1 MQKWSGSVGC
11 FGQIENIK
19 RQSLIN
25 TNSQLAMRTIFE
37 RGYFHTNRVKES
49 HFSTVQNR
57 SELLLENQIHSNKTK
72 VFLSHKHSD
81 LDELKDLIGFLE
93 TKYNVD
99 VYIDSMDNAM
109 PSTTSGATA
118 TRIKKVIQKCDK
130 FILLATND
138 AVESKWCNWELGFGD
153 AQKFRDDIAILPIK
167 EKGQIDNQYKGKEY
181 MSIYPQII
189 YYDGSERYKSGAPVT
204 PGFYYGYKDDN
215 GVIIITPLSDWFKK

>member
-1 MQKWSGSVGC
+1 
-11 FGQIENIK
+11 
-19 RQSLIN
+19 
-25 TNSQLAMRTIFE
+25 MRTIFE
-37 RGYFHTNRVKES
+37 RGYFHAHRVQDS

-57 SELLLENQIHSNKTK
+57 SEILLENQIHSNKTK

-81 LDELKDLIGFLE
+81 LEELKDFIGFLE

-99 VYIDSMDNAM
+99 VYIDSMDKAM

-118 TRIKKVIQKCDK
+118 TLIKKVIQKCDK

-153 AQKFRDDIAILPIK
+153 AKKFRDDIAILPIK
-167 EKGQIDNQYKGKEY
+167 EKGQYDFQYKGKEY

-189 YYDGSERYKSGAPVT
+189 YYDGSEKYTSGVPVT
-204 PGFYYGYKDDN
+204 PGFYYGYNDDN
-215 GVIIITPLSDWFKK
+215 GVTIITPLSDWFKK

>member
-1 MQKWSGSVGC
+1 MQ
-11 FGQIENIK
+11 
-19 RQSLIN
+19 
-25 TNSQLAMRTIFE
+25 TIFE
-37 RGYFHTNRVKES
+37 RGYFHAHRVQDS

-57 SELLLENQIHSNKTK
+57 SEILLENQIHSNKTK

-81 LDELKDLIGFLE
+81 LEELKDFIGFLE

-99 VYIDSMDNAM
+99 VYIDSMDKAM

-118 TRIKKVIQKCDK
+118 TRIKKVIQKCDR

-167 EKGQIDNQYKGKEY
+167 EKGQIDYQYKGQEY

-189 YYDGSERYKSGAPVT
+189 YYVGSERYTSGAPVT
-204 PGFYYGYKDDN
+204 LGFYYGYNNDR
-215 GVIIITPLSDWFKK
+215 GITIITPLSDWLTK

>member
-1 MQKWSGSVGC
+1 
-11 FGQIENIK
+11 
-19 RQSLIN
+19 
-25 TNSQLAMRTIFE
+25 MRSIFE
-37 RGYFHTNRVKES
+37 RGYFRANRVHDS

-57 SELLLENQIHSNKTK
+57 TELLLENRITSNKTK

-93 TKYNVD
+93 SKYNVD
-99 VYIDSMDNAM
+99 VYIDSMDKAM
-109 PSTTSGATA
+109 PSTPSGATA

-167 EKGQIDNQYKGKEY
+167 EKGSYDYQYKGKEY
-181 MSIYPQII
+181 MSIYPHIF
-189 YYDGSERYKSGAPVT
+189 YYNGTERYATGRFIAP
-204 PGFYYGYKDDN
+204 GYYYGYVNDDS
-215 GVIIITPLSDWFKK
+215 GATVITPLSDWLRK

>member
-1 MQKWSGSVGC
+1 
-11 FGQIENIK
+11 
-19 RQSLIN
+19 
-25 TNSQLAMRTIFE
+25 MRTIFE

-49 HFSTVQNR
+49 LFSTVQNR

-189 YYDGSERYKSGAPVT
+189 YYDGSERYRSGAPVT

>member
-1 MQKWSGSVGC
+1 MQ
-11 FGQIENIK
+11 
-19 RQSLIN
+19 
-25 TNSQLAMRTIFE
+25 TIFE
-37 RGYFHTNRVKES
+37 RGYFHAHRVQDR

-57 SELLLENQIHSNKTK
+57 AELLLENQIYSNKTK

-81 LDELKDLIGFLE
+81 LEELKDLIGFLE

-99 VYIDSMDNAM
+99 VYIDSMDKAM

-167 EKGQIDNQYKGKEY
+167 EKGQIDYQYKGQEY
-181 MSIYPQII
+181 MSIYPHII
-189 YYDGSERYKSGAPVT
+189 YYDGSERYTSGAPVT
-204 PGFYYGYKDDN
+204 PGFYYGYKDDR
-215 GVIIITPLSDWFKK
+215 GITIITPLSDWLKK